1 MPRFA
6 AVSRHHVTSALAE
19 IDNPVRRE
27 EFVLLHSGQT
37 YGARAVLSAA
47 HEKAT
52 GTSVPDHD
60 WSSADQA
67 ARILRELG
75 FRVLAGD
82 DPEAVVPASGTWRET
97 SDVGPEATR
106 EEWAAAARE
115 VLLECARRYRA
126 TIAPKDLAIE
136 VQRRSSIR
144 TRQLYHHWLGEV
156 LGLVALESAR
166 RDEPL
171 IISLCVD
178 DAGRVADGYAVAVRA
193 AYGDRPETPNAHAA
207 KEQLECYRFFD
218 AVGLPADGGTVAQ
231 PKVAVVA
238 AARKAAVRKA
248 PAVKRPTKPADR
260 PPEICPTCF
269 MAIPR
274 SGVCDNCG

>member
-1 MPRFA
+1 M
-6 AVSRHHVTSALAE
+6 SRHHVTSALAE
-19 IDNPVRRE
+19 VDGQGRRE
-27 EFVLLHSGQT
+27 EFVLVHSGQT
-37 YGARAVLSAA
+37 YGARAVLSVA

-52 GTSVPDHD
+52 GSLVPDHD
-60 WSSADQA
+60 WSSGDQA

-82 DPEAVVPASGTWRET
+82 DPEAVVPVSGEWRET

-115 VLLECARRYRA
+115 ALLECAKRYRS
-126 TIAPKDLAIE
+126 TITPKDLAIE
-136 VQRRSSIR
+136 VQRRSGIR
-144 TRQLYHHWLGEV
+144 TRQLFHHWLGEV
-156 LGLVALESAR
+156 LGLVALECAR

-171 IISLCVD
+171 LVSLCVD
-178 DAGRVADGYAVAVRA
+178 EAGRVGDGYAVAVKA
-193 AYGDRPETPNAHAA
+193 AHGDAPETPNAHAA
-207 KEQLECYRFFD
+207 KEQLECYRFFE
-218 AVGLPADGGTVAQ
+218 AVGLPADGGSVAP
-231 PKVAVVA
+231 PKVTAEPRT
-238 AARKAAVRKA
+238 RKAAVRKA

-260 PPEICPTCF
+260 VQEICPTCF